1 MTPAAV
7 PPGIPPGVAL
17 AQDAWRLGLG
27 AIRAMP
33 NLFSGTFAL
42 LLAFELAFRSQHP
55 PSDGWPDAA
64 ELLLGFAND
73 VATDVIAASALVA
86 VHRSVLLGEATDR
99 PMWRLPPTYDRYL
112 FWLVLLNMPFLLVI
126 GLGVPVIGLGMLARQ
141 GYFVPVVVGLL
152 LLLAGAVAVTLRLAL
167 LLPLSAMGAP
177 AADWRTA
184 WHASRGKTWRLL
196 AAALLTFVPLEIG
209 AALVEGLFRGVDG
222 PAALA
227 LGALGAAAKALLWAA
242 VGAALWSRLLQ
253 TYGGTLAR
261 LPVWR

>member
-1 MTPAAV
+1 MPL
-7 PPGIPPGVAL
+7 GVAL
-17 AQDAWRLGLG
+17 ARDAWRLGFG

-42 LLAFELAFRSQHP
+42 LLAFELAFRWRHP

-86 VHRSVLLGEATDR
+86 VHRSVLLGEAADR
-99 PMWRLPPTYDRYL
+99 PVWHLPPTYDRYL
-112 FWLVLLNMPFLLVI
+112 LWLVLLNLPFLLVI
-126 GLGVPVIGLGMLARQ
+126 GLGGVPVIGLGLLAGQR
-141 GYFVPVVVGLL
+141 YFVPVVVGLL
-152 LLLAGAVAVTLRLAL
+152 LLVGAAVAVMLRLAL

-177 AADWRTA
+177 AAGWRTA
-184 WHASRGKTWRLL
+184 WDASRGKVWRLV
-196 AAALLTFVPLEIG
+196 AAVLLTFVPLEVG
-209 AALVEGLFRGVDG
+209 AAVVEGLFRGVDG
-222 PAALA
+222 PAALVLA
-227 LGALGAAAKALLWAA
+227 ALGAAAKALLWAA

-253 TYGGTLAR
+253 AYGGTLAR

>member
-17 AQDAWRLGLG
+17 ARDAWRLGFG

-42 LLAFELAFRSQHP
+42 LLAFELAFQWQHP
-55 PSDGWPDAA
+55 PSNGWPGTA

-73 VATDVIAASALVA
+73 LTTDVIAASALVA
-86 VHRSVLLGEATDR
+86 VHRSVLLGEAADR
-99 PMWRLPPTYDRYL
+99 PVWRLPPTYDRYL
-112 FWLVLLNMPFLLVI
+112 FWLVLLNLLFL
-126 GLGVPVIGLGMLARQ
+126 PVIGLDALAGQR
-141 GYFVPVVVGLL
+141 YSAPVVVGLL
-152 LLLAGAVAVTLRLAL
+152 LLLAGAVAVTVRLAL

-184 WHASRGKTWRLL
+184 WDASRGKTWRLVG
-196 AAALLTFVPLEIG
+196 AALLTFVPLEVG

-253 TYGGTLAR
+253 AYGGTLAR